1 MNPTVTVLM
10 PVHNGAAYL
19 SEAIYSILQQSFR
32 DFELLVVDDAS
43 TDDSVQ
49 IILAFRDNRIRL
61 LRSPERLQISRALNW
76 GLAEA
81 RGEYIAR
88 MDQDDISHTNRLAMQ
103 VRFLERWPEIGMC
116 GTWARRLKS
125 GKLIQHYRLP
135 SGFENIRAFA
145 LFDNPFIH
153 ASVMIRQ
160 RALERNQLRYDETFV
175 NAEDYDLWS
184 RTFSCFPSDNLRR
197 TLLDSR
203 EHSQSMMYKAA
214 SDMNDKACRIVQRSL
229 AVLGL
234 KPDEEDLSFH
244 RQLGTVRWPVSPD
257 RATIDRAE
265 NWLLSLILKNRHI
278 GFYDPKA
285 LKRVI
290 DSIWFGACYHGLPL
304 GAWVVRRFLF
314 SPLNTGRQRNAR
326 NSVLF
331 LLAMAKYC
339 TIRHAAN
346 FEE

>member
-1 MNPTVTVLM
+1 MPVVTVLM

-19 SEAIYSILQQSFR
+19 SEAVDSILQQSFR

-49 IILAFRDNRIRL
+49 IILAFRDQRIRL
-61 LRSPERLQISRALNW
+61 LRSPERLRICRALNW

-88 MDQDDISHTNRLAMQ
+88 MDADDISHTARLATQ

-116 GTWARRLKS
+116 GTWARRLKP
-125 GKLIQHYRLP
+125 GKPMQCYRRP

-153 ASVMIRQ
+153 ASVMLRR
-160 RALERNQLRYDETFV
+160 RALEQNHLRYDETYV

-184 RTFSCFPSDNLRR
+184 RTFTCFPSDNLRR

-203 EHSQSMMYKAA
+203 EHNQSITYKAA
-214 SDMNDKACRIVQRSL
+214 SDMNDKACSIVQRAL

-234 KPDEEDLSFH
+234 QPNEEDVSFH
-244 RQLGTVRWPVSPD
+244 RQLGTVQWPVSPD
-257 RATIDRAE
+257 RATIVRAE
-265 NWLLSLILKNRHI
+265 NWLLSLILKNRQT
-278 GFYDPKA
+278 GVYEPSA
-285 LKRVI
+285 LKRAI
-290 DSIWFGACYHGLPL
+290 DSIWFSACYHGLPI
-304 GAWVVRRFLF
+304 GAWVVRRFLR
-314 SPLNTGRQRNAR
+314 SPLNTGRQRNAL

-331 LLAMAKYC
+331 LLAAAKYC
-339 TIRHAAN
+339 SMQHAAN
-346 FEE
+346 PEE